1 MIWRDFHI
9 LRYAGFE
16 SRAVVQEFFM
26 AWSAKAHC
34 IASVYFKALAMQ
46 GNFHEHYKGR
56 QTKRKGGFWISFRSI
71 AV

>member
-1 MIWRDFHI
+1 
-9 LRYAGFE
+9 
-16 SRAVVQEFFM
+16 M

-34 IASVYFKALAMQ
+34 FASVYFKALAMQ